1 VQRIQDVGTPA
12 ATPATPLDR
21 FARHLSGFGHPF
33 VVVPCSVAAISILRG
48 DAPHA
53 AASVAALF
61 IAMTVAVVV
70 GVKAGRFNDFD
81 VSERSRRPGF
91 YVLIIGGTV
100 ALGFW
105 LRDEPEAFGAC
116 VVAAAVL
123 VVCGVVNRWMK
134 PSLHAAFSL
143 YAVGLWGAWSIAA
156 GLAAIP
162 VAAAIAWSRIRLH
175 RHTPREVV
183 VGTGIG
189 LVAASAIL
197 MLAAG
202 VGIR

>member
-1 VQRIQDVGTPA
+1 MQRIQNMETPAGTPA
-12 ATPATPLDR
+12 TLLDR
-21 FARHLSGFGHPF
+21 FARYLSGFGHPF
-33 VVVPCSVAAISILRG
+33 VVVPCSVAAISMLRG

-53 AASVAALF
+53 ATSVAALF
-61 IAMTVAVVV
+61 IAMSVAVFV

-105 LRDEPEAFGAC
+105 LRDQPEAFGAC
-116 VVAAAVL
+116 AVAAAVL
-123 VVCGVVNRWMK
+123 VVCGVINRWMK

-143 YAVGLWGAWSIAA
+143 YAVGWWGAWSIAA

-162 VAAAIAWSRIRLH
+162 FAAAVAWSRIRLH

-183 VGTGIG
+183 VGTAIG
-189 LVAASAIL
+189 LVAACCIL
-197 MLAAG
+197 MLAAD

>member
-1 VQRIQDVGTPA
+1 MQGVPTTE
-12 ATPATPLDR
+12 TPATTPATGLDR
-21 FARHLSGFGHPF
+21 FARYLSGFGHPF

-48 DAPHA
+48 DRPHA

-61 IAMTVAVVV
+61 IAMSVAVLV

-81 VSERSRRPGF
+81 VSERSRRPSF

-105 LRDEPEAFGAC
+105 LRDQPEAFGAC
-116 VVAAAVL
+116 AVAAAVL
-123 VVCGVVNRWMK
+123 VVCGVINRWMK
-134 PSLHAAFSL
+134 PSLHAAFSV
-143 YAVGLWGAWSIAA
+143 YAVGLWSAWSIAA

-183 VGTGIG
+183 VGTAIG
-189 LVAASAIL
+189 LVAASRIL
-197 MLAAG
+197 MLAVG
-202 VGIR
+202 VGMR